1 MSYVR
6 PVKGAAIRRLDQ
18 GIDYQGKPGEH
29 VVAMG
34 LARVD
39 AVKPNPGGFGQV
51 IYYTLLTGPMKGRQI
66 YVGHAAPT
74 VHQNQIVQAGEPV
87 ATLLEHSLGNAH
99 NLSGWAEIGF
109 ARGGV
114 PASGDEK
121 DTRSAKQFL
130 AFVKQAGAA
139 KESAAPAAAGNSGDG
154 TSGGAAAP
162 PSNLEIPQPGAQVA
176 PGTQPATTD
185 SLPYEPPPGS
195 GINSVSAF
203 AADTWTRIA
212 SQPGADPESQLL
224 AQNAQTAGG

>member
-1 MSYVR
+1 MSYVK

-51 IYYTLLTGPMKGRQI
+51 VYYTLLTGPMKGRQI
-66 YVGHAAPT
+66 YVGHAQPL
-74 VHQNQIVQAGEPV
+74 VHNNQIVQAGEPV

-99 NLSGWAEIGF
+99 NLSGWTEIGF
-109 ARGGV
+109 ASGGT

-139 KESAAPAAAGNSGDG
+139 KESAAPVDVGNSGGD

-162 PSNLEIPQPGAQVA
+162 TVQIPQPGAQPQIDTSPA
-176 PGTQPATTD
+176 PAE

-195 GINSVSAF
+195 GINSASAF

-212 SQPGADPESQLL
+212 SQAGADPESQLL